1 MRFAWVVLV
10 AACSSSTTKK
20 PAEPESEGVVI
31 ASAEGTCSM
40 QTFDPSNAAC
50 EEICTPTAPQGW
62 AGCTKVVD
70 SLIAQGYTCSRPS
83 PYWCH
88 PPAWMKVKCPPTGC
102 APVRARV
109 IAISIV
115 GTTTQIKFSAGS
127 KAGITL
133 ASTAKL
139 VDANNK
145 PIPNGDITLLRVD
158 RSVTTGSLVPGME
171 PRFARVFVLVRP

>member
-1 MRFAWVVLV
+1 MRFAWMVL
-10 AACSSSTTKK
+10 AACSSSAVRKPVEE
-20 PAEPESEGVVI
+20 PAEPEVVRVP
-31 ASAEGTCSM
+31 AEPTCTTE
-40 QTFDPSNAAC
+40 TFDPSNAAC
-50 EEICTPTAPQGW
+50 EDICTPTAPQGW

-70 SLIAQGYTCSRPS
+70 ELIAQGYTCSRPS

-88 PPAWMKVKCPPTGC
+88 PPSWMKVKCPPSGC

-115 GTTTQIKFSAGS
+115 GSTTQIKFSAGS

-158 RSVTTGSLVPGME
+158 RSVTTGSLAPGME